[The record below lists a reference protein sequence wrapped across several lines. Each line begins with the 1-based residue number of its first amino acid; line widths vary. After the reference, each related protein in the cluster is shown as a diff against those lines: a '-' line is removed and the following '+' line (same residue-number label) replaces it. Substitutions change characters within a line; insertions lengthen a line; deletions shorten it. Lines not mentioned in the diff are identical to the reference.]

1 MTKLLPIVL
10 FSAALFG
17 CSSQTVPQAHKGRM
31 FDKTGFMAF
40 YAGGRGFES
49 TVLPPGTYYTGIYP
63 EVRMLDCTRRTIK
76 EPLSA
81 LAKDSVQF
89 SLDIYISYSANCD
102 DDEAVKKLLSDLAPI
117 GHNNQEALV
126 IDVGDDASD
135 MSTKR
140 AAVEAARS
148 YVTGR
153 GVFGSYGRMEQVDCA
168 LVYKSTY
175 DDHIPVF
182 IIWRTRDRDGEEVVH
197 TASDREMSQ
206 NSLLALVRR
215 VYPKACG
222 FRSPV

>member
-1 MTKLLPIVL
+1 LEVAEATAQIAV
-10 FSAALFG
+10 
-17 CSSQTVPQAHKGRM
+17 SSPTAS
-31 FDKTGFMAF
+31 DKIGSMA
-40 YAGGRGFES
+40 RDD
-49 TVLPPGTYYTGIYP
+49 YY
-63 EVRMLDCTRRTIK
+63 
-76 EPLSA
+76 
-81 LAKDSVQF
+81 
-89 SLDIYISYSANCD
+89 
-102 DDEAVKKLLSDLAPI
+102 
-117 GHNNQEALV
+117 V

-153 GVFGSYGRMEQVDCA
+153 GVYGSYGRMEQVDCA